1 MLKMP
6 SVLCLIEIEIHGE
19 AERGFSFIEHKN
31 HQFVLTFSFTFIGR
45 EKLENNI
52 FLAEPQHSVAVFFYW

>member
-31 HQFVLTFSFTFIGR
+31 HQFVLIFSFTFIGQ
-45 EKLENNI
+45 EKLTTI
-52 FLAEPQHSVAVFFYW
+52 SF